1 MKLINDFMTVKK
13 KTITRLKSVKPSGKK
28 DENFFELVYDVAR
41 QIPRG
46 RVTSYGAIARCLGTK
61 MSARMV
67 GWAMNGAGKVKPKV
81 PAHRVVN
88 RNGMLSGKH
97 HFATPDQ
104 MEMLLKK
111 EGVRVKNDII
121 IDFEKLFWD
130 PAKELGF

>member
-1 MKLINDFMTVKK
+1 MKLVNDFMTAKK
-13 KTITRLKSVKPSGKK
+13 KIVTRLKSVKPSGKK
-28 DENFFELVYDVAR
+28 DENFFELVYEVAR

-46 RVTSYGAIARCLGTK
+46 RITSYGAIARCLGTK

-67 GWAMNGAGKVKPKV
+67 GWAMNGAGNLKPKV

>member
-1 MKLINDFMTVKK
+1 MTVKK
-13 KTITRLKSVKPSGKK
+13 KTITRLRAVKPSGKK

-67 GWAMNGAGKVKPKV
+67 GWAMNGAGNVKPKV

-88 RNGMLSGKH
+88 RNGILSGKH